1 MRTGIGRAA
10 MLLVAMLLVAV
21 VAACGDD
28 EGDTTSA
35 AAPASEPASSA
46 APATEAA
53 SSEMASTDAAATD
66 ATSTEAS
73 TDAASTDAAS
83 TDAAATDAAAD
94 PLIPTQENV
103 DDQKEAEPGSGE
115 GVIIGYAT
123 SLETVPVVHVIS
135 EGIKSQAEKAGVEL
149 IFCDTRGDVTK
160 ALDCAN
166 TFKTRG
172 VQGVLQFQHVTD
184 ASPSIC
190 KAGPQNVPTFAIDIP
205 QPPCQTTFM
214 GVDNA
219 YGGFVAGVLAG
230 ETMKEQFDCEY
241 DAWVSLEQPE
251 IGEPNEQRMGG
262 YREGFQTVCPGEI
275 KNLQKVGFDATLTM
289 ARTLMTDVLTTLP
302 DAKRIIVAS
311 IDDEGIQGAFAAAD
325 SAGRSGQLYGISL
338 GVADDVTKCGILNNP
353 NWLSS
358 TAIFPERYGWTA
370 IPNMI
375 KAIKGEPAPE
385 LLYVP
390 LVAVNSENIS
400 EVYPELSC

>member
-1 MRTGIGRAA
+1 MRRGMGRRATMLAA
-10 MLLVAMLLVAV
+10 LLLVAGL
-21 VAACGDD
+21 AACGDD
-28 EGDTTSA
+28 DDDTGTSA

-46 APATEAA
+46 APATEEA
-53 SSEMASTDAAATD
+53 SSEAPATEEASSEAPATEEMATDGATDAGSDTAAATG
-66 ATSTEAS
+66 
-73 TDAASTDAAS
+73 
-83 TDAAATDAAAD
+83 AD
-94 PLIPTQENV
+94 PNVPAQENV

-115 GVIIGYAT
+115 GVTIGYAT

-135 EGIKSQAEKAGVEL
+135 EGIKEQAEKAGVEL
-149 IFCDTRGDVTK
+149 IFCDTGGDVTK

-190 KAGPQNVPTFAIDIP
+190 AAGPQDVPTFAIDIP
-205 QPPCQTTFM
+205 QPPCQTSFM

-219 YGGFVAGVLAG
+219 YGGYVAGVLAG
-230 ETMKEQFDCEY
+230 ETMKEKFNCEY

-262 YREGFQTVCPGEI
+262 YREGFQSVCPGEI

-289 ARTLMTDVLTTLP
+289 AQTLMTDVLTTLP
-302 DAKRIIVAS
+302 DAERIIVAS
-311 IDDEGIQGAFAAAD
+311 IDDEGIQGAFAAAE
-325 SAGRSGQLYGISL
+325 SAGRDGQLYGISL
-338 GVADDVTKCGILNNP
+338 GVADDVTKCGIMNNP

-358 TAIFPERYGWTA
+358 TAIRPERYGWTA

-390 LVAVNSENIS
+390 LVAVNSENIG
-400 EVYPELSC
+400 EVYPDVQC

>member
-1 MRTGIGRAA
+1 MARRATLLGA
-10 MLLVAMLLVAV
+10 LLLVAGL
-21 VAACGDD
+21 AACGDD
-28 EGDTTSA
+28 DEGDATSSA
-35 AAPASEPASSA
+35 AAPASEPAPSEPATSEA
-46 APATEAA
+46 APATEEAA
-53 SSEMASTDAAATD
+53 SSEAAPTEEASSEAAATE
-66 ATSTEAS
+66 EAS
-73 TDAASTDAAS
+73 SEAGSDTAAAS
-83 TDAAATDAAAD
+83 AD
-94 PLIPTQENV
+94 PNVPVQENV
-103 DDQKEAEPGSGE
+103 DDQAEAEPGSGE
-115 GVIIGYAT
+115 GVTIGYAT

-135 EGIKSQAEKAGVEL
+135 EGIKEQAEKAGVEL
-149 IFCDTRGDVTK
+149 IFCDTGGDVTK

-190 KAGPQNVPTFAIDIP
+190 AAGPQDVPTFAIDIP
-205 QPPCQTTFM
+205 QPPCQTSFM

-219 YGGFVAGVLAG
+219 YGGYVAGVKAG
-230 ETMKEQFDCEY
+230 ETMKEQFNCEY

-262 YREGFQTVCPGEI
+262 YREGFQSVCPGEI

-289 ARTLMTDVLTTLP
+289 AQTLMTDVLTTLP
-302 DAKRIIVAS
+302 DAERIIVAS
-311 IDDEGIQGAFAAAD
+311 IDDEGIQGAFAAAE
-325 SAGRSGQLYGISL
+325 SAGRDGQLYGISL

-358 TAIFPERYGWTA
+358 TAIRPERYGWTA

-375 KAIKGEPAPE
+375 AAIKGTPAPE

-390 LVAVNSENIS
+390 LVAVDSENIKD
-400 EVYPELSC
+400 VYPDITC